1 MKRELVVNGKIHTV
15 EVRKENGLV
24 HFSLPDGS
32 GTASII
38 KVEPGVYSVLLNG
51 RSYQARAGH
60 NENLIVVEIRGHT
73 FEIEIQDP
81 RAPRRNAG
89 ARAGEG
95 QQRVL
100 APMPGKIIRL
110 LVAEGTQVEPGD
122 GIVVVEAMKMQNEL
136 KALRSGT
143 VTSLLVGEGATV
155 GAGELLAVIE

>member
-1 MKRELVVNGKIHTV
+1 MKRELVVNGKLHTI

-24 HFSLPDGS
+24 HFSLPDRS

-51 RSYQARAGH
+51 KSYQARAGQS
-60 NENLIVVEIRGHT
+60 ENSIAVEIRGHM

-81 RAPRRNAG
+81 RAPRRNTG
-89 ARAGEG
+89 PRAGEG

-110 LVAEGTQVEPGD
+110 LVAEGAQVEPGD
-122 GIVVVEAMKMQNEL
+122 GIVVIEAMKMQNEL
-136 KALRSGT
+136 KALRAGT
-143 VTSLLVGEGATV
+143 VTSLPVGEGATV